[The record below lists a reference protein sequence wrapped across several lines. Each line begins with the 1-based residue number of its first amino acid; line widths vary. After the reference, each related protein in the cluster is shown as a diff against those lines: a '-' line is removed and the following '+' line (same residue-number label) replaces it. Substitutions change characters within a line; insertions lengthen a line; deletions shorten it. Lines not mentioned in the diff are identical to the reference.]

1 MSDSTSQSKN
11 VVENITSSST
21 PEELSS
27 FFLNK
32 FKFSKEVIDNIIKE
46 EISGDI
52 LTSLED
58 EDFKSLDIKLGP
70 KKKIQKYI
78 KENKTNFEEKKIDVI
93 ISKAST
99 KEEVNEFFDKY
110 LGIKDDM
117 NLDGKS
123 LLELNKEEIRKMNLV
138 LGKKKKLENYVK
150 YFNSIKQEEEK
161 EEKEKKEDKANIE
174 EKEEKKEEKKD
185 ENEII
190 EINNEDKKEKDE
202 IKNDINEIKPN
213 EEIEHKEE
221 EPKIE
226 IIDEKQL
233 IENRYKPLNLESK
246 FNIFFMLSLTSNF
259 NNEIFSIVASNGEK
273 EEKCINYPL
282 NIISDEETTALDEE
296 KRRIVIVQVPSDEKI
311 KKLVVKIVKKE
322 KIIIKEDIVSDIKQ
336 EKEEKDKNEIIFNE
350 EKKEE
355 KKDEE
360 IKELR
365 GLALLTDII
374 DDIKK
379 KNNGDDNYLE
389 VLYKYFNNYENI
401 ISMKNPRNSGKFK
414 RN

>member
-150 YFNSIKQEEEK
+150 YFNSRKQEEEK

-190 EINNEDKKEKDE
+190 EINNEDKKEKDK
-202 IKNDINEIKPN
+202 IKNDMNEIKPN
-213 EEIEHKEE
+213 EKIEHKEE

-273 EEKCINYPL
+273 EEKYINYPL

-322 KIIIKEDIVSDIKQ
+322 KITIKEDIVSDIKQ

-350 EKKEE
+350 EKKED
-355 KKDEE
+355 KKDE
-360 IKELR
+360 
-365 GLALLTDII
+365 
-374 DDIKK
+374 KK
-379 KNNGDDNYLE
+379 AVSDEK
-389 VLYKYFNNYENI
+389 K
-401 ISMKNPRNSGKFK
+401 
-414 RN
+414 